1 MLNSDSIPEARGD
14 IAELTLEDLFS
25 SKLTDVSCVSIDKAR
40 EVWVDTEICAQ
51 YTESTVD
58 SIVVLDN
65 DNKKAVGIV
74 GGYDLLDH
82 TRRNPTP
89 ESQYQTRV
97 EEIMFK
103 DFLTV
108 ERDTKFKD
116 LMENWQ
122 RTRRAFAVIPKES
135 DTDFS
140 PISARKLL
148 EVGMRV
154 KANFSISS
162 VLKNKI
168 VNFKIDNPLEKILD
182 LMFKNMP
189 RKLLLENSNQFISD
203 RLILVEIS
211 RLLKADGNTENF
223 LDIPARDLKLEYMTI
238 IREDLKLNQLCCINH
253 FIPSYIIYIS
263 LHHGSK
269 NVIQ

>member
-1 MLNSDSIPEARGD
+1 
-14 IAELTLEDLFS
+14 
-25 SKLTDVSCVSIDKAR
+25 
-40 EVWVDTEICAQ
+40 
-51 YTESTVD
+51 
-58 SIVVLDN
+58 
-65 DNKKAVGIV
+65 
-74 GGYDLLDH
+74 
-82 TRRNPTP
+82 
-89 ESQYQTRV
+89 
-97 EEIMFK
+97 
-103 DFLTV
+103 
-108 ERDTKFKD
+108 
-116 LMENWQ
+116 
-122 RTRRAFAVIPKES
+122 
-135 DTDFS
+135 
-140 PISARKLL
+140 
-148 EVGMRV
+148 MRV

-168 VNFKIDNPLEKILD
+168 VNFKIDDPLEKILD

-253 FIPSYIIYIS
+253 FIPSCIIYIS

-269 NVIQ
+269 HVIQ